1 MADQNINYKITVDV
15 ESGTAS
21 LRDLQGRIVANQVPL
36 SELKREFGDFAKTVN
51 AADFNKFKSG
61 LDNAAKS
68 HQNLQTSINQTSKAS
83 GSATSA
89 VLELGR
95 VVQDAPYGIRG
106 MANNITQL
114 VSQVSFATIAAG
126 SFTGALR
133 AMWAALMGPL
143 GIVLAI
149 SAVVAALDGLYG
161 GQKKAKDSVKD
172 TTDELTK
179 QREELAKLTKEYEEH
194 EKVRQKTFMTNTKE
208 REMLKALK
216 KETLDLTN
224 SEERRTTALNKLNEL
239 YPKYF
244 KNLKIDDIKGLF
256 EAEKEVNRILENKA
270 KLQDALNK
278 LEVVSND
285 IQLERI
291 RLDKL
296 QSQGK
301 KPSLDRFDALSKEQ
315 ERLRELIGIYG
326 ALDLE
331 LKEDKKKNGGGGT
344 QRDRVK
350 ALFDFP
356 TPAEVLAYSKK
367 LLAAVAR
374 GFGVD
379 MKQNPL
385 SIKPELDLTLSDD
398 AKAKIAAYNKSVV
411 DELML
416 SMKLDDFAEYSEL
429 TKQALTSIS
438 DFTNAQY
445 ERDLVTE
452 QNKTTALNEELNQRL
467 LNENLSKEE
476 RAKIQNEIAINDE
489 ALRKKQ
495 NEIKK
500 KQFNTQKAF
509 NIASAL
515 VDTGRAA
522 AGVMAD
528 AKGGFFTRLAQ
539 AIPTIAFG
547 LAQVA
552 TIASQKFQPDAASTP
567 IRTSGGGGS
576 GGGGMADRSFNF
588 NLVGNNRENQLANA
602 IQGQFNQ
609 PLKAYVVSR
618 DMSNQQQLD
627 ANIVDSARF

>member
-1 MADQNINYKITVDV
+1 VDC
-15 ESGTAS
+15 
-21 LRDLQGRIVANQVPL
+21 
-36 SELKREFGDFAKTVN
+36 
-51 AADFNKFKSG
+51 FN
-61 LDNAAKS
+61 
-68 HQNLQTSINQTSKAS
+68 
-83 GSATSA
+83 GST
-89 VLELGR
+89 R
-95 VVQDAPYGIRG
+95 Y
-106 MANNITQL
+106 
-114 VSQVSFATIAAG
+114 SF
-126 SFTGALR
+126 SY
-133 AMWAALMGPL
+133 
-143 GIVLAI
+143 I
-149 SAVVAALDGLYG
+149 SSCVCFDGLYG
-161 GQKKAKDSVKD
+161 GQKKAKDSAEE
-172 TTDELTK
+172 TTDALTL

-194 EKVRQKTFMTNTKE
+194 EKVRQKSFMTNTKE
-208 REMLKALK
+208 REMLKALV
-216 KETLDLTN
+216 KESLDLTN
-224 SEERRTTALNKLNEL
+224 SEERRTIALNKLNEL

-244 KNLKIDDIKGLF
+244 KNLKIDDIKGIF
-256 EAEKEVNRILENKA
+256 DAEKEVNRVLENKF

-278 LEVVSND
+278 LEIVSND

-301 KPSLDRFDALSKEQ
+301 RPSLDRFDALTKEQ

-331 LKEDKKKNGGGGT
+331 LKEDKEKKGGKVK
-344 QRDRVK
+344 RDRVK

-476 RAKIQNEIAINDE
+476 RARIQNEIAINDE

-547 LAQVA
+547 L
-552 TIASQKFQPDAASTP
+552 STSSYNS
-567 IRTSGGGGS
+567 IS
-576 GGGGMADRSFNF
+576 
-588 NLVGNNRENQLANA
+588 
-602 IQGQFNQ
+602 
-609 PLKAYVVSR
+609 KVS
-618 DMSNQQQLD
+618 
-627 ANIVDSARF
+627 A

>member
-61 LDNAAKS
+61 LDNTAKS
-68 HQNLQTSINQTSKAS
+68 HQKLQTSINQTSKAS

-133 AMWAALMGPL
+133 AMWTALMGPL

-161 GQKKAKDSVKD
+161 GQKKAKDSAEE
-172 TTDELTK
+172 TTDALTL

-194 EKVRQKTFMTNTKE
+194 EKVRQKSFMTNTKE
-208 REMLKALK
+208 REMLKALV
-216 KETLDLTN
+216 KESLDLTN
-224 SEERRTTALNKLNEL
+224 SEERRTIALNKLNEL

-244 KNLKIDDIKGLF
+244 KNLKIDDIKGIF
-256 EAEKEVNRILENKA
+256 DAEKEVNRVLENKF

-278 LEVVSND
+278 LEIVSND

-301 KPSLDRFDALSKEQ
+301 RPSLDRFDALTKEQ

-331 LKEDKKKNGGGGT
+331 LKEDKEKKGGKVK
-344 QRDRVK
+344 RDRVK

-476 RAKIQNEIAINDE
+476 RARIQNEIAINDE

-576 GGGGMADRSFNF
+576 GGGMADRSFNF

-627 ANIVDSARF
+627 ANIVNSARF

>member
-61 LDNAAKS
+61 LDNTAKS
-68 HQNLQTSINQTSKAS
+68 HQKLQTSINQTSKAT

-126 SFTGALR
+126 GFTAALR
-133 AMWAALMGPL
+133 AMWTALMGPL

-149 SAVVAALDGLYG
+149 SAVVSALDYFYG
-161 GQKKAKDSVKD
+161 GQKKAKDSAEE
-172 TTDELTK
+172 TTDALTL

-194 EKVRQKTFMTNTKE
+194 EKVRQKSFMTNTKE
-208 REMLKALK
+208 REMLKALV
-216 KETLDLTN
+216 KESLDLTN
-224 SEERRTTALNKLNEL
+224 SEERRTIALNKLNEL

-244 KNLKIDDIKGLF
+244 KNLKIDDIKGIF
-256 EAEKEVNRILENKA
+256 DAEKEVNRVLENKF

-278 LEVVSND
+278 LEIVSND

-301 KPSLDRFDALSKEQ
+301 RPSLDRFDALTKEQ

-331 LKEDKKKNGGGGT
+331 LKEDKEKKGGKVK
-344 QRDRVK
+344 RDRVK

-476 RAKIQNEIAINDE
+476 RARIQNEIAINDE

-576 GGGGMADRSFNF
+576 GGGMADRSFNF

-627 ANIVDSARF
+627 ANIVNSARF

>member
-21 LRDLQGRIVANQVPL
+21 LRDLQGKIIANKIPL
-36 SELKREFGDFAKTVN
+36 SELRQEFGNFAKTVN
-51 AADFNKFKSG
+51 SADFNKFKSG
-61 LDNAAKS
+61 LDNTAKS
-68 HQNLQTSINQTSKAS
+68 HQKLQTSINQTSKAT

-126 SFTGALR
+126 GFTAALR
-133 AMWAALMGPL
+133 AMWTALMGPL

-149 SAVVAALDGLYG
+149 SAVVSALDYFYG
-161 GQKKAKDSVKD
+161 GQKKAKDSAEK
-172 TTDELTK
+172 TTDALTL

-194 EKVRQKTFMTNTKE
+194 EKVRQKSFMTNTKE
-208 REMLKALK
+208 REMLKALV
-216 KETLDLTN
+216 KESLDLTN
-224 SEERRTTALNKLNEL
+224 SEERRTIALNKLNEL

-244 KNLKIDDIKGLF
+244 KNLKIDDIKGIF
-256 EAEKEVNRILENKA
+256 DAEKEVNRVLENKF

-278 LEVVSND
+278 LEIVSND

-301 KPSLDRFDALSKEQ
+301 RPSLDRFDALTKEQ

-331 LKEDKKKNGGGGT
+331 LKEDKEKKGGKVK
-344 QRDRVK
+344 RDRVK

-476 RAKIQNEIAINDE
+476 RARIQNEIAINDE

-576 GGGGMADRSFNF
+576 GGGMADRSFNF

-627 ANIVDSARF
+627 ANIVNSARF

>member
-21 LRDLQGRIVANQVPL
+21 LRDLQGKIIANKIPL
-36 SELKREFGDFAKTVN
+36 SELRQEFGNFAKTVN

-61 LDNAAKS
+61 LDNTAKS
-68 HQNLQTSINQTSKAS
+68 HQKLQTSINQTSKAT

-126 SFTGALR
+126 GFTAALR
-133 AMWAALMGPL
+133 AMWTALMGPL

-149 SAVVAALDGLYG
+149 SAVVSALDYFYG
-161 GQKKAKDSVKD
+161 GQKKAKDSAEE
-172 TTDELTK
+172 TTDALTL

-194 EKVRQKTFMTNTKE
+194 EKVRQKSFMTNTKE
-208 REMLKALK
+208 REMLKALV
-216 KETLDLTN
+216 KESLDLTN
-224 SEERRTTALNKLNEL
+224 SEERRTIALNKLNEL

-244 KNLKIDDIKGLF
+244 KNLKIDDIKGIF
-256 EAEKEVNRILENKA
+256 DAEKEVNRVLENKF

-278 LEVVSND
+278 LEIVSND

-301 KPSLDRFDALSKEQ
+301 RPSLDRFDALTKEQ

-331 LKEDKKKNGGGGT
+331 LKEDKEKKGGKVK
-344 QRDRVK
+344 RDRVK

-476 RAKIQNEIAINDE
+476 RARIQNEIAINDE

-576 GGGGMADRSFNF
+576 GGGMADRSFNF

-627 ANIVDSARF
+627 ANIVNSARF

>member
-61 LDNAAKS
+61 LDNTAKS
-68 HQNLQTSINQTSKAS
+68 HQKLQTSINQTSKAT

-126 SFTGALR
+126 GFTAALR
-133 AMWAALMGPL
+133 AMWTALMGPL

-149 SAVVAALDGLYG
+149 SAVVSALDYFYG
-161 GQKKAKDSVKD
+161 GQKKAKDSAEK
-172 TTDELTK
+172 TTDALTL

-194 EKVRQKTFMTNTKE
+194 EKVRQKSFMTNTKE
-208 REMLKALK
+208 REMLKALV
-216 KETLDLTN
+216 KESLDLTN
-224 SEERRTTALNKLNEL
+224 SEERRTIALNKLNEL

-244 KNLKIDDIKGLF
+244 KNLKIDDIKGIF
-256 EAEKEVNRILENKA
+256 DAEKEVNRVLENKF

-278 LEVVSND
+278 LEIVSND

-301 KPSLDRFDALSKEQ
+301 RPSLDRFDALTKEQ

-331 LKEDKKKNGGGGT
+331 LKEDKEKKGGKVK
-344 QRDRVK
+344 RDRVK

-476 RAKIQNEIAINDE
+476 RARIQNEIAINDE

-627 ANIVDSARF
+627 ANIVNSARF

>member
-21 LRDLQGRIVANQVPL
+21 LRDLQGKIIANKIPL
-36 SELKREFGDFAKTVN
+36 SELRQEFGNFAKTVN
-51 AADFNKFKSG
+51 SADFNKFKSG
-61 LDNAAKS
+61 LDNTAKS
-68 HQNLQTSINQTSKAS
+68 HQKLQTSINQTSKAT

-133 AMWAALMGPL
+133 AMWTALMGPL

-161 GQKKAKDSVKD
+161 GQKKAKDSAEE
-172 TTDELTK
+172 TTDALTL

-194 EKVRQKTFMTNTKE
+194 EKVRQKSFMTNTKE
-208 REMLKALK
+208 REMLKALV
-216 KETLDLTN
+216 KESLDLTN
-224 SEERRTTALNKLNEL
+224 SEERRTIALNKLNEL

-244 KNLKIDDIKGLF
+244 KNLKIDDIKGIF
-256 EAEKEVNRILENKA
+256 DAEKEVNRVLENKF

-278 LEVVSND
+278 LEIVSND

-301 KPSLDRFDALSKEQ
+301 RPSLDRFDALTKEQ

-331 LKEDKKKNGGGGT
+331 LKEDKEKKGGKVK
-344 QRDRVK
+344 RDRVK

-476 RAKIQNEIAINDE
+476 RARIQNEIAINDE

-576 GGGGMADRSFNF
+576 GGGMADRSFNF

-627 ANIVDSARF
+627 ANIVNSARF

>member
-36 SELKREFGDFAKTVN
+36 SELRKEFGNFAKTVN

-61 LDNAAKS
+61 LDNATKS
-68 HQNLQTSINQTSKAS
+68 HQKLQTSINQTSKKT

-89 VLELGR
+89 ILELGR

-126 SFTGALR
+126 GFTAALR
-133 AMWAALMGPL
+133 AMWTALMGPL

-149 SAVVAALDGLYG
+149 SAVVSALDFFFG
-161 GQKKAKDSVKD
+161 GQKKAKDSAKD
-172 TTDELTK
+172 TTDALTL

-194 EKVRQKTFMTNTKE
+194 EKVRQKSFMTNAKE
-208 REMLKALK
+208 REMLKALV
-216 KETLDLTN
+216 KESLDLTN
-224 SEERRTTALNKLNEL
+224 SEERRTIALNKLNEL

-244 KNLKIDDIKGLF
+244 KNLKIDDIKGIF
-256 EAEKEVNRILENKA
+256 DAEKEVNRVLENKF

-278 LEVVSND
+278 LEIVSND

-301 KPSLDRFDALSKEQ
+301 KPSLDRFDALTKEQ
-315 ERLRELIGIYG
+315 ERLRELIGVYG

-331 LKEDKKKNGGGGT
+331 LKEDKEKKGGKVK
-344 QRDRVK
+344 RDRVK

-385 SIKPELDLTLSDD
+385 SIKPELELSLSEE
-398 AKAKIAAYNKSVV
+398 AKARIESYTKSVS
-411 DELML
+411 DEIRL
-416 SMKLDDFAEYSEL
+416 SMKLNDFAKYADL
-429 TKQALTSIS
+429 TRQTLTSIS
-438 DFTNAQY
+438 DFTNAQF

-476 RAKIQNEIAINDE
+476 RARIQNEIAINDE
-489 ALRKKQ
+489 SLRKKQ

-552 TIASQKFQPDAASTP
+552 TIASQKFQPDSASTP
-567 IRTSGGGGS
+567 IRTSGSGGL
-576 GGGGMADRSFNF
+576 GGGMADRSFNF

>member
-21 LRDLQGRIVANQVPL
+21 LRDLQGKIIANKIPL
-36 SELKREFGDFAKTVN
+36 SELRQEFGNFAKTVN
-51 AADFNKFKSG
+51 SADFNKFKSG
-61 LDNAAKS
+61 LDNTAKS
-68 HQNLQTSINQTSKAS
+68 HQKLQTSINQTSKAT

-126 SFTGALR
+126 GFTAALR
-133 AMWAALMGPL
+133 AMWTALMGPL

-149 SAVVAALDGLYG
+149 SAVVSALDYFYG
-161 GQKKAKDSVKD
+161 GQKKAKDSAEE
-172 TTDELTK
+172 TTDALTL

-194 EKVRQKTFMTNTKE
+194 EKVRQKSFMTNTKE
-208 REMLKALK
+208 REMLKALV
-216 KETLDLTN
+216 KESLDLTN
-224 SEERRTTALNKLNEL
+224 SEERRTIALNKLNEL

-244 KNLKIDDIKGLF
+244 KNLKIDDIKGIF
-256 EAEKEVNRILENKA
+256 EAEKEVNRILENKF

-278 LEVVSND
+278 LEIVSND
-285 IQLERI
+285 IQLERL

-301 KPSLDRFDALSKEQ
+301 KPSLDRFDALTKEQ

-331 LKEDKKKNGGGGT
+331 LKEDKEKKGGKVK
-344 QRDRVK
+344 RDRVK

-411 DELML
+411 DELVL
-416 SMKLDDFAEYSEL
+416 SMKLDDFAKYSEL

-445 ERDLVTE
+445 DRDLVIE

-476 RAKIQNEIAINDE
+476 RARIQNEIAINDE

-576 GGGGMADRSFNF
+576 GGGMADRSFNF